1 MCCLPLQMCCLPLQ
15 MCCLPLQSRVCS
27 DHASLISLFCI
38 IQILSSFDMNYSFKR
53 EITSILVVSS
63 KFEICQSMP
72 HNCYSLCLLSFL
84 CFLYHSIHRFYR
96 VNICIPERIYFYFI
110 IINDAAGCLAS
121 SSKKRHTQRPL
132 RLKLY

>member
-1 MCCLPLQMCCLPLQ
+1 MFTHKKIKNHSQQNHCILSLRCTLQ

-84 CFLYHSIHRFYR
+84 CFLYHSTRE
-96 VNICIPERIYFYFI
+96 NILLFHNY
-110 IINDAAGCLAS
+110 
-121 SSKKRHTQRPL
+121 QRCSRLSPL
-132 RLKLY
+132 K